1 MHQQIYKNKQ
11 VNKCL
16 IIRGVESIPQLG
28 VQKANWFLQNFL
40 EDSQETGSS
49 WSWSGAETLFHSTS
63 KELYINEA
71 LSFIRLKLSQ
81 SKKNLVLVLV
91 RPGAYV
97 LQTRV
102 KIQIQVSRRK
112 ASISLLCNNRT
123 IFLALAENKKEM
135 RKKKKKA
142 DLRNSFCKYL
152 LQWDFLNWSNF

>member
-1 MHQQIYKNKQ
+1 MAQFLEKSVRERDLLTLKKNKILFTQLSSHLQRPCDLFHFVCMHQQIYKNKQ

-16 IIRGVESIPQLG
+16 IIQGVESIPQLG
-28 VQKANWFLQNFL
+28 VQKANCFLQNFL

-71 LSFIRLKLSQ
+71 LSFIILKLSQ
-81 SKKNLVLVLV
+81 SKKNLLLVLV

-102 KIQIQVSRRK
+102 KIQI
-112 ASISLLCNNRT
+112 
-123 IFLALAENKKEM
+123 
-135 RKKKKKA
+135 
-142 DLRNSFCKYL
+142 
-152 LQWDFLNWSNF
+152 

>member
-16 IIRGVESIPQLG
+16 ITQGVESITQLG
-28 VQKANWFLQNFL
+28 VHKANQSFL

-81 SKKNLVLVLV
+81 SKKNLLLVLV

-135 RKKKKKA
+135 RKKKKKKA